1 MKSVGLCEVSNVYT
15 NMYMN
20 VTAPPQPTSPHPQHR
35 TCDVACK
42 RVRHCKRHGGDVK
55 SVMYEHVHEHC
66 CPQPTPLH
74 PTPNT
79 VPYRTCDVT
88 LPNFISTYWWRLL
101 SANHTD
107 DQATGFLKIVSTC
120 TSQLLGLSGGQ
131 GFFIDNLARH
141 GPKPVVDGVTP
152 LIGESRIQ
160 YYERIRKMLF

>member
-1 MKSVGLCEVSNVYT
+1 
-15 NMYMN
+15 
-20 VTAPPQPTSPHPQHR
+20 
-35 TCDVACK
+35 
-42 RVRHCKRHGGDVK
+42 
-55 SVMYEHVHEHC
+55 
-66 CPQPTPLH
+66 
-74 PTPNT
+74 
-79 VPYRTCDVT
+79 

-152 LIGESRIQ
+152 LILGNPGSNITKE
-160 YYERIRKMLF
+160 YERCFSEAEGSGVALREGKGTTLGERRSKADAALPVEPKTTHWQVEGAPRAWSVEKFAIF